1 MACAGPWLTALPC
14 AASPVASRH
23 DPWTDGLNGAYF
35 GLLAGLI
42 LHNALQYLRLRDRA
56 HLHYVGLA
64 SALVAW
70 QLGHLGL
77 LGLLAPL
84 PWPGGVLLSH
94 HLVNLSLA
102 LGCGLSLPFARS
114 FLQPAAHGP
123 WLDRAS
129 RALTWCWAAVFL
141 SGLFPPMS
149 PGQRLVPWLVAAT
162 ALTLTALVVDGLRE
176 RRPAV
181 WPFTVAWACLWAGA
195 LLHGVHGMGWLP
207 GHPLVAHALAI
218 GAAWQMVL
226 LSFALADRFR
236 VERQATERER
246 SERQRTEIERDM
258 ARRAIAEKSRFLAAV
273 SHDMRQPLYAI
284 TLAAESLDRQRPL
297 RNPGPMLEQMKAG
310 LETADRLLDA
320 VMTVARLETGALQP
334 RRETFSLESLL
345 EQVDA
350 RFGPQARAKGL
361 RWSVTPCLVSVTTDA
376 PLLQRIVF
384 NLVNNAVTY
393 TGSGGVLVSCR
404 VRRAGVLLQ
413 VWDTGGGLPPEPE
426 AQVFER
432 HFRGE
437 PGTETDSGVGLGLVI
452 VKEAATLLGHE
463 LTVRSRQGHGTCFS
477 LWLPEPR
484 RSAGEHAGVGVQHVQ
499 RQAAPGQVVLDAL
512 QHQGAAV
519 PPR

>member
-1 MACAGPWLTALPC
+1 MAY
-14 AASPVASRH
+14 V
-23 DPWTDGLNGAYF
+23 
-35 GLLAGLI
+35 GLLAGLMF
-42 LHNALQYLRLRDRA
+42 LNTLLYLRLRDRA
-56 HLHYVGLA
+56 HLYFVGLA
-64 SALVAW
+64 SALGVW
-70 QLGHLGL
+70 QFGHAGY

-84 PWPGGVLLSH
+84 PWPGAVLSPQ

-123 WLDRAS
+123 WFDRAV
-129 RALTWCWAAVFL
+129 RALTWCWVAVFV
-141 SGLFPPMS
+141 SGLFPPWS
-149 PGQRLVPWLVAAT
+149 PGQRLASWLMAVT
-162 ALTLTALVVDGLRE
+162 ALVLTALVVDGLRE
-176 RRPAV
+176 RRPAAL
-181 WPFTVAWACLWAGA
+181 PFTLAWACLWAGA
-195 LLHGVHGMGWLP
+195 LLHGAHGMGWLP
-207 GHPLVAHALAI
+207 GHPLVVNALPT
-218 GAAWQMVL
+218 GAALQMVL
-226 LSFALADRFR
+226 LSFALADRLH
-236 VERQATERER
+236 VERQAAERER

-258 ARRAIAEKSRFLAAV
+258 ARRATAEKSRFLAAV

-334 RRETFSLESLL
+334 RREAFSLEALL
-345 EQVDA
+345 DQVDE

-361 RWSVTPCLVSVTTDA
+361 RWSITPCLVQVATDRS
-376 PLLQRIVF
+376 LLQRIVF
-384 NLVNNAVTY
+384 NLVSNAVSY
-393 TGSGGVLVSCR
+393 TGSGGILVSCR

-463 LTVRSRQGHGTCFS
+463 LTVRSRPGHGTCFS
-477 LWLPEPR
+477 LWLPQAPSGAED
-484 RSAGEHAGVGVQHVQ
+484 AGVGVQDVQ
-499 RQAAPGQVVLDAL
+499 RQAAPGQVVLDAP